1 MSHIRLT
8 ILTLIFFTSHY
19 CEAQKDTTIQSIQK
33 LPAKYI
39 NQIDNKIDKYSK
51 SITNKTEKT
60 LIKLSRWENKIKT
73 ILEKANP
80 EAAQKLFGNN
90 QTTFNSLLQKI
101 KDGKSIADNY
111 QAKYDEYRDKLTA
124 SINYLQKQKDSLKLK
139 LVKPLNEAS
148 QKLRELEENVSNSE
162 ALEQFIRE
170 RKNRLID
177 ESIKYIG
184 KSKYLIKINK
194 EAYYYV
200 ESIRNFKEIFS
211 DKKKAEQLALKIL
224 NEIPAFKKF
233 ASQNSQLAGLFAPA
247 GFFPGLP
254 VGGSVPIVNGLAT
267 RASLQQFFLTNMPIA
282 AGSSIN
288 PIQQIQNQLADVSSP
303 INKWKDKLNDI
314 GGMKNN
320 SLPDFHPNTE
330 RTQPFKKRI
339 EFGTDL
345 QFGKS
350 VNFLPATSDIG
361 FKVGY
366 KLNQKSS
373 AGIGLN
379 YKMGFGNGWNNIRFT
394 NQGLGFRTYLKWKL
408 KKGLDIQGGG
418 EWNYMLQFKK
428 IEQLKNYNAWQQSA
442 LLGLCKNYSI
452 SKKVKGNISILYD
465 FLYSNHL
472 PNTQPLVFRVGYGF

>member
-1 MSHIRLT
+1 MSHIRL
-8 ILTLIFFTSHY
+8 LLFLLIAFTSQY
-19 CEAQKDTTIQSIQK
+19 CKAQVDTTVQSIQD
-33 LPAKYI
+33 LPLKYI
-39 NQIDNKIDKYSK
+39 NQIDSKIDKYSNRI
-51 SITNKTEKT
+51 ITKTEKT
-60 LIKLSRWENKIKT
+60 LTKLSRWENKIHSLLLKV
-73 ILEKANP
+73 NP
-80 EAAQKLFGNN
+80 QAAQNLFGNN
-90 QTTFNSLLQKI
+90 QTTFSSLLQKI
-101 KDGKSIADNY
+101 EEGKSIAEKY
-111 QAKYDEYRDKLTA
+111 QAKYDEYRDRLITGMT
-124 SINYLQKQKDSLKLK
+124 YLQKQKDSLKAK
-139 LVKPLNEAS
+139 LINPINKVN
-148 QKLRELEENVSNSE
+148 QKLMKLDDNVKNSE
-162 ALEQFIRE
+162 ALENFIRE

-184 KSKYLIKINK
+184 KSKYLKKINK

-211 DKKKAEQLALKIL
+211 DKKRAEELAIKLL

-233 ASQNSQLAGLFAPA
+233 VQQNSQLASLFSPA
-247 GFFPGLP
+247 GFFPALP
-254 VGGSVPIVNGLAT
+254 AGGSVPIVNGLAT
-267 RASLQQFFLTNMPIA
+267 RASLQQFFLTNMPTVS
-282 AGSSIN
+282 GTSIN
-288 PIQQIQNQLADVSSP
+288 PVQQIQNQLGDVGSP
-303 INKWKDKLNDI
+303 INKWKDKQNDI

-320 SLPDFHPNTE
+320 SLPDFTPNTQ
-330 RTQPFKKRI
+330 RTKSFRKRL
-339 EFGTDL
+339 ETGTDF

-361 FKVGY
+361 LKLGY
-366 KLNQKSS
+366 MINDKSS

-379 YKMGFGNGWNNIRFT
+379 YKIGLGNGWDNIHFT
-394 NQGLGFRTYLKWKL
+394 NQGVGLRTYLKWKL
-408 KKGLDIQGGG
+408 KKGLDIQGGS